1 LATFQPWFWDFKYWK
16 EEWANIYEC
25 MSPDD
30 LHSVFGGV
38 LGYHFRGIL
47 LR

>member
-1 LATFQPWFWDFKYWK
+1 
-16 EEWANIYEC
+16 